1 MVYTKYITKIKMSAN
16 NRMTQ
21 YNKHVVI
28 TNIHDRQFKYICD
41 NETGHMNH
49 LKTNPAICEVIG
61 E

>member
-1 MVYTKYITKIKMSAN
+1 MSAN